1 MVTDDIDMAEE
12 IADSLDD
19 IKDAH
24 TASNIT
30 IVWRGK
36 TITALHPTDPTR
48 QVVTME
54 GGAAGVTGNLFIDA
68 DDKPTGGEDG
78 DVITIT
84 SDARRPTRRIAGIIG
99 IGGAILEIG
108 LEDEHS
114 R

>member
-1 MVTDDIDMAEE
+1 MVTDDIDMAAE

-19 IKDAH
+19 LKDAH

-68 DDKPTGGEDG
+68 SDKPPDGADG
-78 DVITIT
+78 DVIIVI
-84 SDARRPTRRIAGIIG
+84 SDARQLTRRIAGIIG

-108 LEDEHS
+108 QEDEHS